1 MLHGSG
7 YTAGDIQ
14 LRRNNLAGLSYLMGT
29 GCPALLD
36 GRTGCADYATKQRC
50 QLFYQ
55 LKAFCVTH
63 AASSGYDNIRT
74 FQVNGLRNL
83 FCRVNHFCL
92 QCFCCYRRVFF
103 FHTALCC
110 LRLCKASAADRCE
123 LNRSGH
129 CQALQNG
136 SAVCRA
142 YKLHTLSGFLN
153 CGYIGHTACAET
165 LCQAR
170 CQVFSDL
177 GAGKQNQLRLSF
189 PDVSL

>member
-1 MLHGSG
+1 
-7 YTAGDIQ
+7 
-14 LRRNNLAGLSYLMGT
+14 MGT

-36 GRTGCADYATKQRC
+36 GRTGCADSPPSS
-50 QLFYQ
+50 
-55 LKAFCVTH
+55 
-63 AASSGYDNIRT
+63 AASSSTSLKPSASPMPRHSGYDNIRT
-74 FQVNGLRNL
+74 LPGQRPPQSL
-83 FCRVNHFCL
+83 FAASITFCL
-92 QCFCCYRRVFF
+92 QCFCCYRRLFF
-103 FHTALCC
+103 PLPSAASGF
-110 LRLCKASAADRCE
+110 CKASAADRCE